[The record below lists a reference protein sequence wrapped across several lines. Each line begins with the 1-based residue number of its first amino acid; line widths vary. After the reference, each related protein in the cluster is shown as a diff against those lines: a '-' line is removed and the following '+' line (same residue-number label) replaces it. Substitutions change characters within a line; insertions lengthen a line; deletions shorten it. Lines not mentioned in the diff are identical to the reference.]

1 MPIAVRLA
9 FNSHFYFNCRPLNDY
24 DILSN
29 ECMNSIVRQITL
41 FSALTMETLGD
52 VHEQFEMGS
61 PHELYSVILEHTVC
75 VCTNESD
82 WL

>member
-1 MPIAVRLA
+1 
-9 FNSHFYFNCRPLNDY
+9 
-24 DILSN
+24 
-29 ECMNSIVRQITL
+29 MNSIVRQITL

-75 VCTNESD
+75 VYERIGLALIPLLACTGIYQY
-82 WL
+82 LIVP

>member
-1 MPIAVRLA
+1 
-9 FNSHFYFNCRPLNDY
+9 
-24 DILSN
+24 
-29 ECMNSIVRQITL
+29 
-41 FSALTMETLGD
+41 METLGD